1 MSLDTAI
8 RSNLVLPAVCAPM
21 MMVSGPEL
29 VGAACKAGVMA
40 GLPLHNARSSEDF
53 IGWLGVISA
62 DLDRH
67 RAAYPDAVIGPLAV
81 NFTAKRPLSDILP
94 DIDHCFAHGVRHF
107 ITALGNPRDIASAI
121 HDRGGTI
128 YHDVTNMKFAEK
140 AIAGGVDGLVCIG
153 SGGGGHSGTLNAL
166 AFIPKV
172 RTMWDGTIV
181 FAGSVSNGAAIRAA
195 EVLGADLVYLGT
207 RFIATQESRAPDAYK
222 SMLVEKNSSDLSF
235 TPRISGVAA
244 NWLLPSLERLGLDID
259 ALMPP
264 TRGYDHLP
272 EDVRPWRDLWSAGQG
287 IDLIQDIPDTATLVA
302 RLQREYVAACAIP
315 DMAEAARARNVANA

>member
-40 GLPLHNARSSEDF
+40 GLPLHNARSSEEF

-128 YHDVTNMKFAEK
+128 YH
-140 AIAGGVDGLVCIG
+140 
-153 SGGGGHSGTLNAL
+153 
-166 AFIPKV
+166 
-172 RTMWDGTIV
+172 
-181 FAGSVSNGAAIRAA
+181 